1 MTKEQELFTLCQK
14 FIEKHNIWGDEMIHQ
29 TDKVI
34 EDAYEFIED
43 ICDIVG
49 YIELKDEE

>member
-1 MTKEQELFTLCQK
+1 MTKEQELLMLCQA
-14 FIEKHNIWGDEMIHQ
+14 FINKHNIWGDEMIYQ

-43 ICDIVG
+43 ICKIVG
-49 YIELKDEE
+49 YIELDNE